1 VKKRGK
7 ESRRE
12 KGHILPP
19 AQSSS
24 REHTADVPQSLKPH
38 VIVGRNICRIRM
50 EAMVTQEKLAELL
63 DIDRRSIQRIESGR
77 WNMTID
83 YLDRFRRALR
93 CEWSDLLR
101 GI

>member
-1 VKKRGK
+1 
-7 ESRRE
+7 
-12 KGHILPP
+12 
-19 AQSSS
+19 
-24 REHTADVPQSLKPH
+24 
-38 VIVGRNICRIRM
+38 M